1 MKKALLILSLVL
13 IFHTSCSDK
22 DTGCNVANVWNTEDS
37 TFKIET
43 DNIQINL
50 HGACASVHRCS
61 IMMVGGEGNYE
72 PMTADDDTGI
82 QAVDNVKNLCS
93 IHEIPDNGW
102 KLCAKLKK
110 GHGYVI
116 KHRDNDGW
124 VYHRLFVVDMLYNE
138 ESKGIDDNDEQ
149 FPNAVILAI
158 QLDWIRE

>member
-1 MKKALLILSLVL
+1 M
-13 IFHTSCSDK
+13 
-22 DTGCNVANVWNTEDS
+22 ANVWNTEDY

-43 DNIQINL
+43 DLIQIDLN
-50 HGACASVHRCS
+50 GAVASVHSCS
-61 IMMVGGEGNYE
+61 LMTFGEGNDE

-82 QAVDNVKNLCS
+82 QAVDNVKDLCS